1 MGTQRT
7 PAVFNRCENKV
18 EARLGPFILCHLYKQ
33 ATKVKNMLSWLFYKV
48 RADKADYAGS
58 AKAAII

>member
-7 PAVFNRCENKV
+7 PAVLNRCENKV

-33 ATKVKNMLSWLFYKV
+33 ATKVKNMLSWLFYKA
-48 RADKADYAGS
+48 RANKADRAAG
-58 AKAAII
+58 AKVAII